1 MASQSQAKEAV
12 YLYCCVCSHLDAAIP
27 TCVCVQISM
36 CVCIVLH
43 IYVYKLKILILSGP
57 NSHSR
62 DLMQT
67 QKIHLL
73 EIS

>member
-1 MASQSQAKEAV
+1 
-12 YLYCCVCSHLDAAIP
+12 
-27 TCVCVQISM
+27 M

-73 EIS
+73 EISWYFANKEIKLELNYWLFVIFWVMKQNWK